1 MSYVLA
7 IDQGTTSTRAI
18 IFNKD
23 LEIVASSQKEIEQF
37 YPSSG
42 WVEHDLEEIYSTVM
56 DTLRNA
62 VKKAKISA
70 LDILSVGITN
80 QRETTALW
88 NSETGQP
95 LSRAIVW
102 QDRRTSEFCNELK
115 KNGKERVYQEK
126 TGLLID
132 PYFSATK
139 Y

>member
-18 IFNKD
+18 IFDKY
-23 LEIVASSQKEIEQF
+23 LEIVASSQKEIKQF
-37 YPSSG
+37 YPFSG

-56 DTLRNA
+56 DTLRDA
-62 VKKAKISA
+62 VKKAKINSQ
-70 LDILSVGITN
+70 DILSIGITN

-88 NSETGQP
+88 NAETGQP

-115 KNGKERVYQEK
+115 KNGKGRS
-126 TGLLID
+126 LFFLS
-132 PYFSATK
+132 F
-139 Y
+139 